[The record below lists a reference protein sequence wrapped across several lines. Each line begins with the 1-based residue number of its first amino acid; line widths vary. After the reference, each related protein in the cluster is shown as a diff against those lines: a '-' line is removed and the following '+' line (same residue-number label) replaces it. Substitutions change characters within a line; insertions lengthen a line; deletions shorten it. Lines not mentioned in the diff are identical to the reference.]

1 MAEFME
7 MRNAKGGTPLPSHPS
22 SEPKGKREIIYG
34 MRRTAYL
41 SSTTTE
47 AFYAELG
54 FAYFALEMEKNAW
67 R

>member
-1 MAEFME
+1 
-7 MRNAKGGTPLPSHPS
+7 MRNCKGRNALALTTFERVERRARRNPS
-22 SEPKGKREIIYG
+22 YG

-67 R
+67 M